1 MSAQRGDKPYPQA
14 GLSDRGEALVRSL
27 PSVAPVLGP
36 LADALLR
43 GVATHLERRQVQWL
57 NELAE
62 RVHQLEGEH
71 QAFMVGDLAE
81 NEAWVDALV
90 QATRI
95 AAVTH
100 QAAKIE
106 ALQNAVL
113 NVAIRVD
120 ADSDLDVVFLNLIE
134 RLGPSHLQLLR
145 VLQNPSAFADA
156 NDTSVPLT
164 FPPSMQATVQRLLP
178 DIDSDHYYLLRQ
190 DLESHGLIVNG
201 AMAVLEERYP
211 PAARLATRLG
221 ERFIE
226 FVSSPSG

>member
-1 MSAQRGDKPYPQA
+1 MVGIAVPAGVQCVHGRG
-14 GLSDRGEALVRSL
+14 GLGLCLGVLLRKRSK
-27 PSVAPVLGP
+27 VAPAGN
-36 LADALLR
+36 D
-43 GVATHLERRQVQWL
+43 
-57 NELAE
+57 LAE
-62 RVHQLEGEH
+62 CVYQLAREH
-71 QAFMVGDLAE
+71 QALMVGDLAE

-106 ALQNAVL
+106 ALQNAVI

-190 DLESHGLIVNG
+190 DLESHGLIING